1 MPQRKWKINED
12 PEDALWQSVSHSE
25 YERYILHFTCSHTA
39 HSQCHFNLKYNQKSR
54 KTGSKSVAKG
64 IRHSAT
70 QASDWL
76 RLCGSNPLSTV
87 VNLLHC
93 RLLSPDST
101 DCTPRALQ
109 SPIKYCCLSGTSQLQ
124 FSSFC
129 LAKMSYNATHI

>member
-1 MPQRKWKINED
+1 MENEWR
-12 PEDALWQSVSHSE
+12 PRRCTLTISESFRVRAVHSSFHLQSYS
-25 YERYILHFTCSHTA
+25 LF
-39 HSQCHFNLKYNQKSR
+39 QCHFNLKYNQKSR

-64 IRHSAT
+64 NRHSAT

-76 RLCGSNPLSTV
+76 RLCRSNPISTV

-109 SPIKYCCLSGTSQLQ
+109 SPVKYCCLSGTSQLQ

-129 LAKMSYNATHI
+129 LAKISYNATHI